1 MTMNY
6 GLVIPEA
13 GGDAGVG
20 ALRMAEALKGDLRP
34 GRIHTLDASD
44 FPPISDIFGGP
55 LTQHVLPLA
64 SAGDAFTRALTEK
77 ITALSREHAILLVAP
92 TAEYMTGALIGM
104 RDAGVLP
111 PLTLTALPSAAGYAA
126 SRDKVALAEHLRRV
140 GLGHAALDTGP
151 WSPERRFGKPRFGV
165 GSRGCGV
172 VQTQTEA
179 DALPGHVFQAVLERT
194 EHVVDVIHGRAL
206 TRRVHRQRGG
216 ADTHFDYVSEPALEQ
231 LARDVAASLGAPVA
245 NVQARRDAEGW
256 RVFDVGTRLSGA
268 SCAARLIGVNWLEG
282 LLSVTQRPVD
292 EGGQDWFKPRL
303 GATVQRRF
311 EEVVR

>member
-1 MTMNY
+1 MNY

-20 ALRMAEALKGDLRP
+20 VLRMAEALTGDLRP
-34 GRIHTLDASD
+34 GRVHTLDASGS
-44 FPPISDIFGGP
+44 PPVGGIFTGP
-55 LTQHVLPLA
+55 VTQHVLPLA
-64 SAGDAFTRALTEK
+64 SAGEAFTRALGATIE
-77 ITALSREHAILLVAP
+77 ALGREHAILLWAP
-92 TAEYMTGALIGM
+92 TAEYMTGALIAL
-104 RDAGVLP
+104 RDAGALP

-140 GLGHAALDTGP
+140 GLGHAALETGA
-151 WSPERRFGKPRFGV
+151 WTPERRFGKPRFGV

-172 VQTQTEA
+172 VHTQAEA
-179 DALPGHVFQAVLERT
+179 DALDGHVFQAVLDGPEY
-194 EHVVDVIHGRAL
+194 VVDVVHGRAL
-206 TRRVHRQRGG
+206 TRLVHRQRGG
-216 ADTHFDYVSEPALEQ
+216 ADTHFTYVSEPALEQ

-245 NVQARRDAEGW
+245 NVQARRDGDGW

-282 LLSVTQRPVD
+282 LLSVTQRPID
-292 EGGQDWFKPRL
+292 DGGQEWFKPRL

-311 EEVVR
+311 EEVAR